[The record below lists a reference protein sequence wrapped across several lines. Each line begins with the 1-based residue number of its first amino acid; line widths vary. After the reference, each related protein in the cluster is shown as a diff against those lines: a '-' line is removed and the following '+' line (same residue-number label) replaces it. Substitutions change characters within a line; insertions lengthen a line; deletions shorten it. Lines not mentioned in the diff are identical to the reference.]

1 MWVTENITMPPPKTS
16 KKEVEGASVSNKNA
30 REAKLDQ
37 ATRSRKQGK
46 QKVFKMVAKATKTF
60 GAPSPS
66 GEGAPRGGRK

>member
-1 MWVTENITMPPPKTS
+1 VVATENITMPPSKTS
-16 KKEVEGASVSNKNA
+16 KKEVGGAIVTA

-46 QKVFKMVAKATKTF
+46 QKVFKMVAQATKTF

>member
-1 MWVTENITMPPPKTS
+1 MPPPKTS
-16 KKEVEGASVSNKNA
+16 KKEVGGAIVTA